1 MELDYEYCEEI
12 IKVHSKS
19 FNFAFSKLPKEKAQ
33 AVYAIY
39 SFCRQADD
47 SIDEAS
53 SPLEQKQALDE
64 LKKQLDLFSEGNN
77 LDTPIWRAL
86 RDVFDRY
93 DMSLEPFYD
102 QLEGQT
108 MDYHF
113 VQPDTLNE
121 LERYSYFVAGSVGL
135 MLLPI
140 IATENHQELTDI
152 AISLGVAMQITNIL
166 RDVGEDQRDNNR
178 IYLPKELME
187 KTGYSRQDLKN
198 QTVNQSFILL
208 WELLASRSEELY
220 KIVKQNLLK
229 FDSDSRFPVLLSAN
243 IYQEILNTVRKNQ
256 YDCFTI
262 RNKTSLIR
270 KLCLYR
276 EANRSLKNS

>member
-39 SFCRQADD
+39 AFCRQADD

-113 VQPDTLNE
+113 V
-121 LERYSYFVAGSVGL
+121 
-135 MLLPI
+135 
-140 IATENHQELTDI
+140 
-152 AISLGVAMQITNIL
+152 
-166 RDVGEDQRDNNR
+166 
-178 IYLPKELME
+178 
-187 KTGYSRQDLKN
+187 
-198 QTVNQSFILL
+198 
-208 WELLASRSEELY
+208 
-220 KIVKQNLLK
+220 
-229 FDSDSRFPVLLSAN
+229 
-243 IYQEILNTVRKNQ
+243 
-256 YDCFTI
+256 
-262 RNKTSLIR
+262 
-270 KLCLYR
+270 
-276 EANRSLKNS
+276 